1 MDVPHLQVQEHA
13 LGLTG
18 ESLSC
23 IDHVIKCKLYLYYYS
38 DTTIK
43 TYFNDH
49 TYIYGRTMGSFGLV
63 PIYVC
68 LSVSHIRLPG
78 RVLEAEFNKDA
89 TATPTLPGL
98 PISSMLE
105 LPLIN
110 M

>member
-1 MDVPHLQVQEHA
+1 
-13 LGLTG
+13 
-18 ESLSC
+18 
-23 IDHVIKCKLYLYYYS
+23 
-38 DTTIK
+38 
-43 TYFNDH
+43 
-49 TYIYGRTMGSFGLV
+49 MGSFGLV

-110 M
+110 T